1 MVLYESHLLFQKI
14 SRSTLSRRV
23 HGFVFNSWIFPWK
36 LCNLSQFTQTLRVC
50 FPFYRIKMITCLYL
64 IGCLQR
70 FLHFMYN
77 DRKSLLIQS
86 CTCFLLNSFFLS
98 RSIAMKY
105 HFLKWL
111 RMLLLEFYI
120 KEWNR
125 TSTYWMSRLLKWNT
139 LVPRPNSKQ
148 SSLLPELTT
157 VPNITQSKVNSFL
170 IKPSILIRWGSR
182 RAFIQEETDHF
193 HRI

>member
-1 MVLYESHLLFQKI
+1 MKTVQSQSIYS
-14 SRSTLSRRV
+14 
-23 HGFVFNSWIFPWK
+23 NSPC
-36 LCNLSQFTQTLRVC
+36 L
-50 FPFYRIKMITCLYL
+50 FPFLQDKDDNMPLSHS
-64 IGCLQR
+64 CLQR
-70 FLHFMYN
+70 FLHFMHN

-98 RSIAMKY
+98 RSIVMKY